1 MLWTIGLMPRRMVR
15 YKAQGNHSPLYI
27 WGHEAMTTV
36 AIVGA
41 GMMGTAI
48 AWPLSDNGHLVRL
61 VGTHLDDG
69 IIQACSER
77 RYHPTLKRKIPTAVT
92 PYLAEDMAEAL
103 DGVDI
108 IVSGVNSQG
117 VHWIGKAIGPYLRP
131 GQLVIAVT
139 KGLDVADNGDLLV
152 LPDVLASELPE
163 DIGQHITLAAI
174 GGPCI
179 AGELAGRRLSCV
191 VFGARNRDAVERLA
205 LVFRTPYYRVL
216 TTTDL
221 VGLEVCAAL
230 KNAYAIGVGL
240 VAGWME
246 RSGGADSAGA
256 HMHNLAAALFAQG
269 CAEMD
274 SALQLMGATRACAC
288 QLPGAG
294 DLYVTCQGGRNV
306 RLGRLLGLGHSY
318 AEAQRI
324 MAGETLEGAEMVC
337 VMGDALPKLAARGVV
352 KPLDFPLLRALIHI
366 IVDGVPVD
374 QCIRQVFP
382 GNSCVAGTI
391 SESGGV
397 T

>member
-1 MLWTIGLMPRRMVR
+1 
-15 YKAQGNHSPLYI
+15 
-27 WGHEAMTTV
+27 MTTV

-41 GMMGTAI
+41 GMMGTAV

-61 VGTHLDDG
+61 VGTHLDDE
-69 IIQACSER
+69 IIRTCRRQ
-77 RYHPTLKRKIPTAVT
+77 RYHPTLKRGIPTGVT
-92 PYLAEDMAEAL
+92 PYFAEDIAEAL
-103 DGVDI
+103 DGVEI
-108 IVSGVNSQG
+108 IVSGVNSHG
-117 VHWIGKAIGPYLRP
+117 VHWIGRAIGPYLRP

-139 KGLDVADNGDLLV
+139 KGLEVAENGDLLI
-152 LPDVLASELPE
+152 LPDVVASELPE
-163 DIGQHITLAAI
+163 DMSQRVTLAAI

-179 AGELAGRRLSCV
+179 AGELAGRRHSYV

-205 LVFRTPYYRVL
+205 VAFRTPYYRVW

-230 KNAYAIGVGL
+230 KNAYALGVGL

-246 RSGGADSAGA
+246 RSGGTDSAGA

-269 CAEMD
+269 CAEMN
-274 SALQLMGATRACAC
+274 SALRLMGATRALAC

-318 AEAQRI
+318 AEAEQI
-324 MAGETLEGAEMVC
+324 MAGETLEGAEMVR
-337 VMGDALPKLAARGVV
+337 VMGKALPKLVARGLA
-352 KPLDFPLLRALIHI
+352 KPLDFPLMRVLVRI
-366 IVDGVPVD
+366 IVEGAAVD
-374 QCIRQVFP
+374 RCLQELFP
-382 GNSCVAGTI
+382 AIAPTASII